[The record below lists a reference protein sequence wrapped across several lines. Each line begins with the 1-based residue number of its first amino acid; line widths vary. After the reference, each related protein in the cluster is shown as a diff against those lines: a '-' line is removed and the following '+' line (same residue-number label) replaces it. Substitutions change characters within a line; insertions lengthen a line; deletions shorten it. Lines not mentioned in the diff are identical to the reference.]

1 MIGEWRLRVMSN
13 SSYIPLG
20 NSISEQIYLTLK
32 REIIAGELQPG
43 TRLIVLDIAGK
54 FQVSQAPVREAL
66 ERMKQEGLINGI
78 PNKGSV
84 VSNITSKE
92 IRDIFVLREIIEG
105 YAVRTSMPTLSE
117 DDYEQLE
124 MIIRSME
131 EAVERDDTLGI
142 LELDMDFH
150 GFFYKRCDNQAILE
164 LWNQMRTKVMRF
176 MAISNRHHTTD
187 LLAEWHRRLIT
198 VLQTGDGDAVEEAF
212 IEHMHAYKF
221 IHMD

>member
-1 MIGEWRLRVMSN
+1 MQN
-13 SSYIPLG
+13 SGYFPLG
-20 NSISEQIYLTLK
+20 SSISEQIYLTLK

-117 DDYEQLE
+117 ADYEQLE
-124 MIIRSME
+124 EVIRSME
-131 EAVERDDTLGI
+131 EAVGRNDTLGI

-187 LLAEWHRRLIT
+187 LLAEWHQRLIT
-198 VLQTGDGDAVEEAF
+198 VLRAGDGDAAEEAF

>member
-1 MIGEWRLRVMSN
+1 MSN

-117 DDYEQLE
+117 NDYEQLE